1 MKFTK
6 KPVKK
11 LLLPSLPPNL
21 TLHRVKGAQLGER
34 EISVEINCR
43 FLEQDYFTFL
53 SDRTDTTD
61 SNSDGLIISGMQT
74 SDKFLLTITADG
86 ETYSTG
92 KLASFEKSANGARG
106 SGSLFHDGPGSTQDV
121 EFTVVC
127 QK

>member
-1 MKFTK
+1 
-6 KPVKK
+6 
-11 LLLPSLPPNL
+11 
-21 TLHRVKGAQLGER
+21 LGER